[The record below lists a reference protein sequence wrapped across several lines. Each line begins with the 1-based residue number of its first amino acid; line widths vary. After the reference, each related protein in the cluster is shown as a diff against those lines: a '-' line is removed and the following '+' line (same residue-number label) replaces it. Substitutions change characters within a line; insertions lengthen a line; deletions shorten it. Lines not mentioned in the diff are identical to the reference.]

1 MQKSRHVLAELLNP
15 VARLEAGGA
24 DLGEVEVGVH
34 GARGDGALGGGVVV
48 RRRDGLDRAAVAV
61 GQVEHAGGDP
71 RPGLHGAGA
80 GEVVGAVRRRRGG
93 LQVAVAVAE
102 QVQDAL
108 RHLVGEGE
116 AAELVVHHGH
126 TLERVRGVRHP
137 VGERPHGP
145 DEVPAVADH
154 PGAAHDVVSGAAGR
168 GEVAG
173 GLGLAVG
180 GQRREGLVLG
190 VADARAVEHV
200 VGGHVH
206 ERHAVLG
213 AGAGHEGRAGRVGG
227 PAGPPALG
235 RLGAV
240 HGGVGAAVDHRAV
253 EGPVVLL
260 VILGAGKVE
269 GVDVAVVE
277 AGQAA
282 LLGGGAHRAAELA
295 VAARDERAPGRHG
308 QRVREHRVVLIGL
321 GQLAL
326 GQRDGP
332 TDAQRRVGEVD
343 EGVCLLELGGP
354 VGVHQVGVG
363 GAVLERLEGV
373 AHAARDVDGLPR
385 VDDAGADLAEA
396 LPRAEVHPRAEHG
409 PARHGDVL
417 VPGLRVDAAGDAA
430 LRVEGDVVLHGPEV
444 GQPEGAHLLAL
455 PVLLEPAARVAVHG
469 QVEHEHARYVGGLGR
484 EGFLELHGPL
494 P

>member
-1 MQKSRHVLAELLNP
+1 MGRP
-15 VARLEAGGA
+15 
-24 DLGEVEVGVH
+24 
-34 GARGDGALGGGVVV
+34 RGDRALGGGVVLGGG
-48 RRRDGLDRAAVAV
+48 DGPDRAAVAV
-61 GQVEHAGGDP
+61 GQVEDAGRDP

-80 GEVVGAVRRRRGG
+80 REVVCAVLGG
-93 LQVAVAVAE
+93 CARLDVAVAVAQE
-102 QVQDAL
+102 PQDAL
-108 RHLVGEGE
+108 GHLVGESE
-116 AAELVVHHGH
+116 APLLVVDDGH
-126 TLERVRGVRHP
+126 AIEHVTRVGAP
-137 VGERPHGP
+137 VGEGLHGL
-145 DEVPAVADH
+145 DEVLAVSDD
-154 PGAAHDVVSGAAGR
+154 PGAAHDVVARAAGHR
-168 GEVAG
+168 EVAR

-180 GQRREGLVLG
+180 GQRGEGLALG
-190 VADARAVEHV
+190 VVFPSAVEDV
-200 VGGHVH
+200 VAGHVD
-206 ERHAVLG
+206 ERDPVLG

-282 LLGGGAHRAAELA
+282 RLGGGAHRAAELA

-308 QRVREHRVVLIGL
+308 QGVGEHGVVLIGL

-332 TDAQRRVGEVD
+332 LDAEPRVGEVD

-373 AHAARDVDGLPR
+373 AHAAGHVDRLAR
-385 VDDAGADLAEA
+385 VDHAGVDLAEA
-396 LPRAEVHPRAEHG
+396 LPRAEIHPGAEHAPRG
-409 PARHGDVL
+409 DRDVL
-417 VPGLRVDAAGDAA
+417 VPGLRVDAPGHAA
-430 LRVEGDVVLHGPEV
+430 LSIKRYVVLHGPEV
-444 GQPEGAHLLAL
+444 GQPERAHLLAL
-455 PVLLEPAARVAVHG
+455 PVLLEPAARIAVHG
-469 QVEHEHARYVGGLGR
+469 QVEHEHPGDVRGA
-484 EGFLELHGPL
+484 
-494 P
+494 